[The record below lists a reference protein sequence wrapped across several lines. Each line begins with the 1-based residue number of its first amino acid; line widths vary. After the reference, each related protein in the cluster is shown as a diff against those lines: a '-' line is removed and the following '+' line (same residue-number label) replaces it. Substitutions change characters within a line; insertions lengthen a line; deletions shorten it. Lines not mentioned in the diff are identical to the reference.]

1 MSEQPAV
8 SVVLPVYGCRPALD
22 ELHRRLVAALDPLA
36 TPYEI
41 IFVDDASPDGAAGH
55 LRTLAGRDSRVRLVA
70 HPRRLGQHA
79 ALLRGLSES
88 RGQVVVTL
96 DADLQDPPE
105 AIPDL
110 LRTLLSGYN
119 VVYAGRR
126 GVYESR
132 ARLITSWIFKRAMSM
147 LTGMPSDA
155 GSYIAMRRDVADRV
169 VACPGNP
176 PYVTAAA
183 SWAGRPVAS
192 VPVRRGARRDG
203 TSSYTPGMRFGL
215 AARALAQAVRW
226 RLARVTRQ
234 GA

>member
-1 MSEQPAV
+1 VSERPAV

-22 ELHRRLVAALDPLA
+22 ELHRRLVAAHETLG
-36 TPYEI
+36 TTYEI
-41 IFVDDASPDGAAGH
+41 IFVDDASPDGAADH

-70 HPRRLGQHA
+70 HRRRRGQHA
-79 ALLRGLSES
+79 ALVSGMSAS
-88 RGQVVVTL
+88 RGEVVVTL

-110 LRTLLSGYN
+110 LRALSSGRN
-119 VVYAGRR
+119 VVYAARR

-132 ARLITSWIFKRAMSM
+132 ARLITSWVFKRAMFI
-147 LTGMPSDA
+147 LTAMPPDA
-155 GSYIAMRRDVADRV
+155 GSYIAMRRGVADRV

-183 SWAGRPVAS
+183 AWAGGPVAS
-192 VPVRRGARRDG
+192 VPVRRGARQGG
-203 TSSYTPGMRFGL
+203 TSSYTPGMRLGL

-226 RLARVTRQ
+226 RLARVPRQ